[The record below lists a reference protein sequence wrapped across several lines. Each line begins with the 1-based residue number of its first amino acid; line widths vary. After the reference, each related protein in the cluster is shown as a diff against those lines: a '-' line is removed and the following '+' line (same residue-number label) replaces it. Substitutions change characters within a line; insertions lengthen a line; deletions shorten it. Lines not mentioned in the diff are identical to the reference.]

1 MKMPAKV
8 FGRGGALLLHPWRSG
23 LFAAAAAGLGAAA
36 LNAGCLAYLA
46 RAGCG
51 QLDILRKREPL
62 ERVLADPAT
71 PAEVRERLT
80 FLGAVRAFANERL
93 GLNARTTFTTYARLD
108 RSAVA
113 WNVTAA
119 APLALEA
126 HTWYFPIVGRV
137 PYLGYYSRAE
147 AEAKAAELA
156 GDGYDV
162 LVSEVAAYSTLGWF
176 NDPLLSPQMAY
187 SRYFLASL
195 LIHESTHAT
204 LWFPGDVN
212 FNESFASFVEREGA
226 AQFFRETY
234 GVDSREYR
242 QIEGARAERSRLA
255 ALYRSTAYE
264 LEAAYARELPDSE
277 KLAEKRRIIAAF
289 HSRLRAL
296 AAGLQWIRPDIESVE
311 VYNNAHFLS
320 YLRYTSGSN
329 YFKMQFDEV
338 NGDWGAFFEKM
349 RRLRTLSPEER
360 RRLLAD
366 SPEPTGSRR
375 NTIRNP

>member
-1 MKMPAKV
+1 MKMPQSISSRAGELV
-8 FGRGGALLLHPWRSG
+8 RRPWRAG
-23 LFAAAAAGLGAAA
+23 LLAAAAAGSAALG

-51 QLDILRKREPL
+51 QLEILRKREPL
-62 ERVLADPAT
+62 ERVQADPAT
-71 PAEVRERLT
+71 PTEVRERLA
-80 FLGAVRAFANERL
+80 FLGVVRAFANDRL

-113 WNVTAA
+113 WNVTASHA
-119 APLALEA
+119 LALEPR
-126 HTWYFPIVGRV
+126 TWNFPIVGRV
-137 PYLGYYSRAE
+137 PYLGYYTRAE
-147 AEAKAAELA
+147 ADAKAAELA
-156 GDGYDV
+156 AEGYDV

-226 AQFFRETY
+226 SQFFRETY
-234 GVDSREYR
+234 GVQSREYL
-242 QIEGARAERSRLA
+242 QIEGARAERVRLA
-255 ALYRSTAYE
+255 ALYRSAAHE
-264 LEAAYARELPDSE
+264 LAEAYARDVPAAE
-277 KLAEKRRIIAAF
+277 KLSEKRRIIGRF
-289 HSRLRAL
+289 HQRLGAL
-296 AAGLQWIRPDIESVE
+296 TASFSWIRPEVESVE

-320 YLRYTSGSN
+320 YLRYTSGSD

-338 NGDWGAFFEKM
+338 NGDWEVFFDRM
-349 RRLRTLSPEER
+349 RQLQSLTPEER

-366 SPEPTGSRR
+366 MPE
-375 NTIRNP
+375 

>member
-1 MKMPAKV
+1 MKMPANV
-8 FGRGGALLLHPWRSG
+8 FRRVAGRLRNPWRAAW
-23 LFAAAAAGLGAAA
+23 FAAATAGLGALG

-51 QLDILRKREPL
+51 QLDILRRREPL

-71 PAEVRERLT
+71 PAEVRERLV

-93 GLNARTTFTTYARLD
+93 GLNAQTTFTTYARLERD
-108 RSAVA
+108 AVA
-113 WNVTAA
+113 WNVTASEA
-119 APLALEA
+119 LALQPR
-126 HTWYFPIVGRV
+126 TWNFPIVGRV
-137 PYLGYYSRAE
+137 PYLGYYSRQE
-147 AEAKAAELA
+147 AEDKAAELA
-156 GDGYDV
+156 AEGYDV

-176 NDPLLSPQMAY
+176 NDPLLSPQMSY

-226 AQFFRETY
+226 SQFFRETY
-234 GVDSREYR
+234 GVRSREYL
-242 QIEGARAERSRLA
+242 QIEGARAERSQMA
-255 ALYRSTAYE
+255 ALYRSAAYE
-264 LEAAYARELPDSE
+264 LAAAYELNVPDSE
-277 KLAEKRRIIAAF
+277 KIAQKQRIIREF
-289 HSRLRAL
+289 HGRLQAL
-296 AAGLQWIRPDIESVE
+296 TAGFKWIRPEVESVE

-320 YLRYTSGSN
+320 YLRYTSGSD

-338 NGDWGAFFEKM
+338 KGDWGAFFERM
-349 RRLRTLSPEER
+349 RRLQALTPEQR

-366 SPEPTGSRR
+366 APEPAAGRPD
-375 NTIRNP
+375 TIRNP